1 MGNLISPPQKESFVL
16 VPPRF
21 SVRGLT
27 RVMEYENPMNLYF
40 GDLFRQE
47 VLNDLH
53 NFRGTAAIDLLIAP
67 EIPPTASAH
76 VSLSGST
83 LTKSVDHGELHLHF
97 HNNLAETIRAV
108 GRLSIGSSVGVTGF
122 GILSKVIEKG
132 KLSLT
137 FARDSDGFKNVGIR
151 GESGS
156 FLMGMEIPES
166 VESTHAWMISRL
178 SKEFY
183 VGMSAF
189 PVSAWKNIDS
199 PLILKGSLEKRI
211 PGTDSSYCVSSSFNL
226 PSSELTLGF
235 SQHLVTHRK
244 IYNLLED
251 KRVKFIANYVDI
263 AVEASSSTSQ
273 ASNSS
278 GLTRVA
284 AGVSWQP
291 NKNVLIKLH
300 ASTNQ
305 GIVSTLAVRNWWL
318 PSALVAVSAGVGV
331 GGTPFIGGRFQLSN
345 WLTSAEYEKGQPIS
359 ALPTTRWLTTADV
372 DRFSARNHINASV

>member
-1 MGNLISPPQKESFVL
+1 
-16 VPPRF
+16 
-21 SVRGLT
+21 
-27 RVMEYENPMNLYF
+27 MENENPINLYF
-40 GDLFRQE
+40 GDLFRKE
-47 VLNDLH
+47 VLTDLH
-53 NFRGTAAIDLLIAP
+53 NFEGTAAVDLLIAP
-67 EIPPTASAH
+67 EVPPSTSAH

-83 LTKSVDHGELHLHF
+83 LTKSVERGELHMYL
-97 HNNLAETIRAV
+97 HNNFAENVRAV
-108 GRLSIGSSVGVTGF
+108 ARLSIGSAVGVTGF
-122 GILSKVIEKG
+122 GIVTKLLEKS

-137 FARDSDGFKNVGIR
+137 FARESDGRKNVGVR

-156 FLMGMEIPES
+156 FLMGIEIPET
-166 VESTHAWMISRL
+166 VESTHAWMITRFSR
-178 SKEFY
+178 EFY

-189 PVSAWKNIDS
+189 PVSAWKNGDS
-199 PLILKGSLEKRI
+199 PIILKGSMEKRI
-211 PGTDSSYCVSSSFNL
+211 PGTDSSYCVSSSFNV
-226 PSSELTLGF
+226 PSNELTLGF

-244 IYNLLED
+244 IYNPLEE

-263 AVEASSSTSQ
+263 AVEASSSTSK
-273 ASNSS
+273 ANTSS
-278 GLTRVA
+278 GLNRVS

-305 GIVSTLAVRNWWL
+305 GVVSTLAVRNWWL
-318 PSALVAVSAGVGV
+318 PSALVAVSLGVNS

-359 ALPTTRWLTTADV
+359 ALPTTKWLTTADI